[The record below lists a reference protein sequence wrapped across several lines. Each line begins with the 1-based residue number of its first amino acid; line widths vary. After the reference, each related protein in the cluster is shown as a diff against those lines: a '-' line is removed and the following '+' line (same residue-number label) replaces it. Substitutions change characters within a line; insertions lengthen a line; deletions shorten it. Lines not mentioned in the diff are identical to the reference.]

1 MWRTQENGKQKI
13 LISSFTKLR
22 RKKMIKWIKNL
33 FKKKIKKS
41 YSVLYKNVLKP
52 EIKKICDK
60 HPDSFKKTC
69 PSCRAAK

>member
-1 MWRTQENGKQKI
+1 
-13 LISSFTKLR
+13 
-22 RKKMIKWIKNL
+22 MIKWIKNL

-69 PSCRAAK
+69 PSCREAK